1 MQYHVAQNGIQSGP
15 ISESEVLAK
24 LQSGAL
30 SATDLCW
37 ADGMTDWQ
45 PIGAK
50 FSTPTAFPA
59 PAAVEINPYAP
70 PVANLIR
77 PGNRIDE
84 LGYHPGFW
92 WRFLAYFVDNII
104 MQVVATIVGLVIG
117 YAASGMSEGMA
128 EGADGEGAGVA
139 ILLAAVIAVGFDWLY
154 HSLMET
160 STYQGSVGK
169 IICGIKVTDMNGQ
182 RISFGRATGRYFG
195 KILSSLLLC
204 IGYLMCIWTEQKQC
218 LHDRMSGCLLFRKG

>member
-37 ADGMTDWQ
+37 AEGMTVWQ

-92 WRFLAYFVDNII
+92 WRFLARFVDGII
-104 MQVVATIVGLVIG
+104 ISVAFYFMSLIISVVGGSMAESEIGIMILGLVFL
-117 YAASGMSEGMA
+117 
-128 EGADGEGAGVA
+128 VA
-139 ILLAAVIAVGFDWLY
+139 MVSCGWLY